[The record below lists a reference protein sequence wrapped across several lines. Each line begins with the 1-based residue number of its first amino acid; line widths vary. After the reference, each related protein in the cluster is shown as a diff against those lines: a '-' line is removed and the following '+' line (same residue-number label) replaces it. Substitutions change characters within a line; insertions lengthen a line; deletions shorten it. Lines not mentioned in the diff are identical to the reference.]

1 MSGPLTLLKALLS
14 RQPTLAAGSEFSLG
28 ISSGTLANDDC
39 IWKVREVRPYQGIP
53 HALIEQLATG
63 KTKTVAVSAI
73 VSDRTFQPLSNQG
86 RGVRV

>member
-1 MSGPLTLLKALLS
+1 MSGPLAYIRSLISPK
-14 RQPTLAAGSEFSLG
+14 PTLAQGSEFSLG

-39 IWKVREVRPYQGIP
+39 IWKVRELRPYQGIQ

-73 VSDRTFQPLSNQG
+73 VSDRTFHPIRL
-86 RGVRV
+86 

>member
-1 MSGPLTLLKALLS
+1 MPGPLTFLRSLISHRPSLVKGA
-14 RQPTLAAGSEFSLG
+14 EFTLG

-63 KTKTVAVSAI
+63 KTKTIAVSAI
-73 VSDRTFQPLSNQG
+73 VGDRTFQAIRQ
-86 RGVRV
+86 

>member
-1 MSGPLTLLKALLS
+1 MTGPLTFFRSLLF
-14 RQPTLAAGSEFSLG
+14 RQPTLVAGSEFSLG

-73 VSDRTFQPLSNQG
+73 VGDRTFHP
-86 RGVRV
+86 VRS

>member
-1 MSGPLTLLKALLS
+1 MSGPLTLFRSLFS
-14 RQPTLAAGSEFSLG
+14 RRPSLVEGTEFTLGV
-28 ISSGTLANDDC
+28 ISNTLANDDC

-73 VSDRTFQPLSNQG
+73 VSDRTFQPIRQ
-86 RGVRV
+86 

>member
-1 MSGPLTLLKALLS
+1 MSGPLALLKNLLS
-14 RQPTLAAGSEFSLG
+14 REPSLVAGSEFSLG

-63 KTKTVAVSAI
+63 KTKTLAVSAI
-73 VSDRTFQPLSNQG
+73 VGDRTFHP
-86 RGVRV
+86 VRQ

>member
-1 MSGPLTLLKALLS
+1 MSGPLAFVKSLLF
-14 RQPTLAAGSEFSLG
+14 RQHSLVAGSEFSLG
-28 ISSGTLANDDC
+28 VSSGTLAFDDC

-73 VSDRTFQPLSNQG
+73 VGDRTFQPIRQ
-86 RGVRV
+86 